1 MTRYAMNR
9 VGQAVFVIVAST
21 LLLYFLAYAMPGDP
35 VAALA
40 GEGSKSI
47 DEATRAIIRAQYNL
61 DQPFLVQYWRYL
73 TSALTGDLGHTFS
86 GRPVVEILAS
96 AMPVTFRLAVITVVI
111 QAVVGI
117 TVGVIVGQ
125 HRSGILD
132 GSVMTVTM
140 VLIGVPTFVAGYL
153 VQHFLGVRAGLF
165 KPTVSAEAPWHELIV
180 PGAVLALGSMAFLI
194 RFTRSAIA
202 ETSVAD
208 HVRQARANGL
218 PGWKI
223 NLVHI
228 LRNALIPLVTVIGT
242 EFGALLGGAILT
254 ESIFN
259 VPGFGQQV
267 YQSIIRGAVAPT
279 VSLVTV
285 LVVIFV
291 LVNLVVDLLY
301 AVLNPK
307 VRYDAHA

>member
-1 MTRYAMNR
+1 MTRYALGR
-9 VGQAVFVIVAST
+9 IGQAMFVIVAST

-40 GEGSKSI
+40 GEGSRQL
-47 DEATRAIIRAQYNL
+47 DEATRAAIRARYNL
-61 DQPFLVQYWRYL
+61 DQPFIVQYWRYL
-73 TSALTGDLGHTFS
+73 TSAVTGDLGNTFS
-86 GRPVVEILAS
+86 GRPVTDILAS
-96 AMPVTFRLAVITVVI
+96 AMPVTFRLAVITI
-111 QAVVGI
+111 RLQAVVGI
-117 TVGVIVGQ
+117 AVGVLVGK
-125 HRSGILD
+125 RRGGVLD
-132 GSVMTVTM
+132 GTVMTVTM

-153 VQHFLGVRAGLF
+153 IQHFFGVKAGWF
-165 KPTVSAEAPWHELIV
+165 KPTVSAAATWRELVV
-180 PGAVLALGSMAFLI
+180 PGTVLALGSMAFLI

-202 ETSVAD
+202 ETSAAD

-218 PGWKI
+218 AGWKI

-228 LRNALIPLVTVIGT
+228 LRNALIPIVTVLGT
-242 EFGALLGGAILT
+242 EFGSLLGGAILT

-291 LVNLVVDLLY
+291 LVNLAVDLLY

-307 VRYDAHA
+307 VRYDAHT